1 MKIAAVIFDFDNTLE
16 DFAPA
21 EAVADVRLAAI
32 LAEEYGFSPRDFLT
46 TLNTIKKK
54 RIHKEN
60 RAEEYSRILWVTEV
74 LALMG
79 RVGDYDVIDRCVDV
93 YWKTVE
99 HEVKLYPKTKEVL
112 KHLKRKYPLGMITDS
127 DGNVRIKSSRLKKIG
142 ITPFFKA
149 IVTGDETGFEKPHLE
164 NFVLLCKKLKVK
176 PEHCVMV
183 GDSASRDL
191 APAKKLKMK
200 TVWTKQSL
208 PRDSKYPW
216 VDYEISDIGELPGV
230 IEKIEKGK

>member
-1 MKIAAVIFDFDNTLE
+1 MKIAAIIFDFDNTLE

-21 EAVADVRLAAI
+21 EAVADVKLANLI
-32 LAEEYGFSPRDFLT
+32 AEEYGFSPRDFLT
-46 TLNTIKKK
+46 TFNTIKKK
-54 RIHKEN
+54 RIHKDN

-79 RVGDYDVIDRCVDV
+79 REGDYDFIDTCVDT
-93 YWKTVE
+93 YWKTIE
-99 HEVKLYPKTKEVL
+99 REAKLYPRTKDVL
-112 KHLKRKYPLGMITDS
+112 KTLKRKFPLGMITDS
-127 DGNVRIKSSRLKKIG
+127 DGNVKIKQSRLKKIG
-142 ITPFFKA
+142 IIPFFKA
-149 IVTGDETGFEKPHLE
+149 IVTGDDTSFEKPHLE
-164 NFVLLCKKLKVK
+164 NFTLLCKKLKVR

-200 TVWTKQSL
+200 TIWTKQSL

-216 VDYEISDIGELPGV
+216 VDYEISDIGEVPGI
-230 IEKIEKGK
+230 IEKIEKSK